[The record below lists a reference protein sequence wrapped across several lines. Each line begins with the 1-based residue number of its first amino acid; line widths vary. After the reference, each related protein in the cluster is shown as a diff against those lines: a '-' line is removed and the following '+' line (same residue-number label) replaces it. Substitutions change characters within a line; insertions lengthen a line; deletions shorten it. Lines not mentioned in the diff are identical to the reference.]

1 MKAFFHKIT
10 ALAMAFLLLAS
21 TVSWTI
27 EKHYCM
33 GRVVDISLFGHAEG
47 CGMLGDFEGILENS
61 CCENELIA
69 VDGQDDLNYSW
80 EQLDLGQQVFLYA
93 LTFSYLHSL
102 ENLEE
107 LVVPHKEYP
116 PPLLIRDLQL
126 LDQVFLI

>member
-1 MKAFFHKIT
+1 
-10 ALAMAFLLLAS
+10 MAFLLLAS

-33 GRVVDISLFGHAEG
+33 GMVVDVALFSKAEG
-47 CGMLGDFEGILENS
+47 CGMLSDLESTLENS
-61 CCENELIA
+61 CCEHELIA
-69 VDGQDDLNYSW
+69 VDGQDDLNHSW

-93 LTFSYLHSL
+93 FTYTYLNTL

-116 PPLLIRDLQL
+116 PPILIRDLQL